1 MSQSLDNFTQ
11 KISKWVTENGIYP
24 IKYSCLSC
32 NDIINIDTKFLHTAT
47 LEEIEDLINK
57 FSSYVIY
64 LKSVKSS
71 IEVQIQIIDS
81 ELNNDIFKIV
91 SSLGSDYQ
99 YKSIGEKISTI
110 KSMYPEIDK
119 RSFEL
124 NILKAKL
131 LKIKDMPYS
140 IEKKID
146 IFKMIY
152 NRRIIEIK
160 K

>member
-1 MSQSLDNFTQ
+1 MNQYLDNFKQ
-11 KISKWVTENGIYP
+11 KISSWVTENGIYP
-24 IKYSCLSC
+24 MKYTSLSC
-32 NDIINIDTKFLHTAT
+32 NDIINIDTKFLHNTT

-57 FSSYVIY
+57 FSSYSMY

-81 ELNNDIFKIV
+81 ELNSDIFKIV
-91 SSLGSDYQ
+91 GSLGSDYQ
-99 YKSIGEKISTI
+99 YKSIGEKISAI

-124 NILKAKL
+124 NVLKAKL
-131 LKIKDMPYS
+131 LKIKDVPYS

-152 NRRIIEIK
+152 NRRIIENK